1 VSTKQN
7 EKKNNKKRRE
17 GSERVLNYMV
27 DCIVKI
33 KKIQKA
39 MRDIN
44 K

>member
-33 KKIQKA
+33 KKDSEGDAGYQ
-39 MRDIN
+39 
-44 K
+44 